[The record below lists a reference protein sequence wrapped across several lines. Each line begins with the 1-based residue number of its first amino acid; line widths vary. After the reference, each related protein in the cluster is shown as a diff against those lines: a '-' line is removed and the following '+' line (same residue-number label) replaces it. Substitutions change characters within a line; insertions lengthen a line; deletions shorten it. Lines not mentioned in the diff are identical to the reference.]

1 MSLFSKFRSAINK
14 LQRKAINK
22 TFQKRL
28 TNQGMSVIS
37 ANCVGAFIL
46 HDLNQPFNSPFVNLY
61 LDPSDFVRY
70 LQNITFYQAQPLQ
83 FIQTEKSYPVGLLG
97 DLKVH
102 FMHYHSEQEAR
113 EKWEARSQRLDFDN
127 LFIMMTDKDGG
138 KGAKYED
145 LQAFDNLPHPNKV
158 VFTHKPYPELKSA
171 FYIKGF
177 ESEGEVGD
185 LFTFS
190 GWNGEKYYDQF
201 DYVSWFN
208 QK

>member
-1 MSLFSKFRSAINK
+1 
-14 LQRKAINK
+14 
-22 TFQKRL
+22 
-28 TNQGMSVIS
+28 MSVIS

-70 LQNITFYQAQPLQ
+70 LQNITFYQAQTLQ
-83 FIQTEKSYPVGLLG
+83 FIQTEKPYPVGLLG

-102 FMHYHSEQEAR
+102 FMHYHSKQEAR
-113 EKWEARSQRLDFDN
+113 EKWEARSQRLDLDN

-145 LQAFDNLPHPNKV
+145 LQTFDNLPYPNKV
-158 VFTHKPYPELKSA
+158 VFTHKPYPEFKSA

-177 ESEGEVGD
+177 ENENEVGD

>member
-1 MSLFSKFRSAINK
+1 
-14 LQRKAINK
+14 
-22 TFQKRL
+22 
-28 TNQGMSVIS
+28 
-37 ANCVGAFIL
+37 
-46 HDLNQPFNSPFVNLY
+46 
-61 LDPSDFVRY
+61 
-70 LQNITFYQAQPLQ
+70 
-83 FIQTEKSYPVGLLG
+83 
-97 DLKVH
+97 
-102 FMHYHSEQEAR
+102 
-113 EKWEARSQRLDFDN
+113 
-127 LFIMMTDKDGG
+127 MMTDKDGG

-145 LQAFDNLPHPNKV
+145 LQAFDSLPYPNKV

-177 ESEGEVGD
+177 ENEGEVGD